1 MIESSDSK
9 LPIFVWN
16 ITDLDDRPFY
26 MNIDFQDGSHPD
38 VAILLPDIVNG
49 KEDLSILRGAL
60 RDERPNVEITIIGRP
75 NDTTFDV
82 ILILWIIKQHN
93 NWTFDIKILADLTIF
108 HKK

>member
-1 MIESSDSK
+1 MIIESSDSK

-26 MNIDFQDGSHPD
+26 MNIDFQDDSHPD

-49 KEDLSILRGAL
+49 KEDVSILRGAL

-75 NDTTFDV
+75 NVTTFDV
-82 ILILWIIKQHN
+82 ILVLWIIKQYN
-93 NWTFDIKILADLTIF
+93 D
-108 HKK
+108 